1 MIWYFGDG
9 LVLVSMGFDI
19 WLLRKSKKKKK
30 QKKNKK
36 QKKQKKKKNKKTK
49 NKKTKQNKNISF
61 LILWL
66 PNMLFEEEQEE
77 HVLPTR

>member
-1 MIWYFGDG
+1 MFWYFGDG

-19 WLLRKSKKKKK
+19 WLLRKSKKKKN
-30 QKKNKK
+30 KKNKK
-36 QKKQKKKKNKKTK
+36 TKKKNKKTK

-77 HVLPTR
+77 HILPTR